1 MNFTYTLVAG
11 WNVNIS
17 SLFLIVNAD
26 LMHLQWEIN
35 IWKLALLY
43 LFCCYLCV
51 FWSTAK
57 TVCIQ
62 MMSHSCQTCGDAVMM
77 PVFAVCLK
85 IIRRNYSWRALCI
98 ISLSSF
104 SDLYK
109 VVRAFLSI
117 SFSTQ
122 SSWAS
127 FKPWN
132 WLSPTL
138 ALLEYSGYN
147 ITVYTTGHYSPPWL
161 YCYLIDIKVSQ

>member
-1 MNFTYTLVAG
+1 MNFTYTHGAG
-11 WNVNIS
+11 CNVNIS
-17 SLFLIVNAD
+17 SLFLIVNAC
-26 LMHLQWEIN
+26 LMTLQSEIKT
-35 IWKLALLY
+35 WKLALLY
-43 LFCCYLCV
+43 LFCSYLCV

-77 PVFAVCLK
+77 PVFAACLK

-104 SDLYK
+104 GDLYE

-117 SFSTQ
+117 LFSTQ

-127 FKPWN
+127 FNPWN
-132 WLSPTL
+132 QLSPIP

-147 ITVYTTGHYSPPWL
+147 ITLYTTGHCSTPWL
-161 YCYLIDIKVSQ
+161 YCYLTDIKVSQ